1 MSKTIA
7 VYSVSLGCPKNLVDT
22 EKMLGQLGNRFQA
35 AQSID
40 EARVIL
46 INTCSFI
53 QPAVEES
60 IQTILETAYQIE
72 DLNPKPLLIVTG
84 CLLARYG
91 RQELRKELP
100 EVDLWLNFNEQLQ
113 WKKYLDDSL
122 SQEEKNL
129 VGLSGSFSEQGSE
142 EKRLLRDRVLST
154 DPGFAYLKISEGCD
168 HNCRFCLIP
177 KLKGS
182 YRSRSIEDI
191 ENEAKDLVEAGVKEI
206 CLIGQDVTAYG
217 KDLGLKDGL
226 ERLLTRLVSLSDLN
240 WLRLLYLYPSKINK
254 EFLSFLQK
262 LGAPFLPYFDLPLQ
276 HSHPDILKNM
286 GRPLAVE
293 PRRTVDLIRTFF
305 PQASIRTSLIVGYP
319 GESERHFQDLLNFVQ
334 EVKFQHL
341 GVFPFYPEEG
351 TLAAEFSR
359 QVDSDIREKRRQE
372 ILWRQKEISAEHL
385 KKYLGEW
392 IEVLVDRSD
401 PEWPTL
407 YQGRA
412 WFQAP
417 ESDGLTYLSSE
428 NVRPGDLVQA
438 EVLDSMTY
446 DLSALS

>member
-1 MSKTIA
+1 MSKTIS

-22 EKMLGQLGNRFQA
+22 EKMLGQLGNRFQP
-35 AQSID
+35 AQSIH
-40 EARVIL
+40 AAKVIL

-60 IQTILETAYQIE
+60 IQTILETANQIE
-72 DLNPKPLLIVTG
+72 DMNPKPLLIVTG

-113 WKKYLDDSL
+113 WKKYLNDSL

-142 EKRLLRDRVLST
+142 EKRLLRDRILST
-154 DPGFAYLKISEGCD
+154 APGFAYLKISEGCD

-191 ENEAKDLVEAGVKEI
+191 ENEAQDLVEAGVKEI

-217 KDLGLKDGL
+217 RDLGLKDGL
-226 ERLLTRLVSLSDLN
+226 ERLLTRLVSLSNLK
-240 WLRLLYLYPSKINK
+240 WLRLLYMYPSKINK
-254 EFLSFLQK
+254 EFLSFLQN
-262 LGAPFLPYFDLPLQ
+262 LGPPFLPYFDLPLQ
-276 HSHPDILKNM
+276 HSHLDILKNM
-286 GRPLAVE
+286 GRPLAVD

-351 TLAAEFSR
+351 TLAAEFSG
-359 QVDSDIREKRRQE
+359 QVDSEIREERRQE
-372 ILWRQKEISAEHL
+372 ILCRQREISAEHL

-392 IEVLVDRSD
+392 IEVLVDRPD